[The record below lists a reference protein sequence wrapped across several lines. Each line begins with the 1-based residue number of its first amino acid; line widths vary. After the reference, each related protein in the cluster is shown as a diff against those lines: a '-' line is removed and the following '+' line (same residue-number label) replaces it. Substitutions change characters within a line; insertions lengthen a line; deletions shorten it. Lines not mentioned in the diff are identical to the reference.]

1 MKTVLAGR
9 VKYTETKTVMLFFSK
24 GNSIL
29 CGRSTYGELQP
40 IRTVL
45 TYCIVAYRNCTFI
58 STHEKG
64 FTKRQV
70 VPISFKAKCQSTP
83 TGQRPAIG
91 ILSDCLEQSCLS
103 LAYDCN
109 NNPVFQGGIHLQC
122 STSVQL
128 R

>member
-103 LAYDCN
+103 LAYDCKDRK
-109 NNPVFQGGIHLQC
+109 
-122 STSVQL
+122 SVV
-128 R
+128 